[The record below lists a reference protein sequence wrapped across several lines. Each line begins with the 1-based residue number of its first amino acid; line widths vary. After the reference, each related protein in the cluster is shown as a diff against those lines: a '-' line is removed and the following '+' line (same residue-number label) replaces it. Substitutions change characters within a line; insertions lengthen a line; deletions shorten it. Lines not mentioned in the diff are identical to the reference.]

1 MSITREGKQ
10 GSYDSMPVAL
20 IIDDTCKARAE
31 ELGVAPDAYRMWEA
45 GWKVPAVDEAIKREM
60 LVKASAEANKP

>member
-1 MSITREGKQ
+1 
-10 GSYDSMPVAL
+10 MPISL

-31 ELGVAPDAYRMWEA
+31 ELGVRPDQYRMWEA
-45 GWKVPAVDEAIKREM
+45 GWRVPEVDEAIKSEA